1 MNDLL
6 RDYARWNHVERVALA
21 VVAATA
27 AVVLAVLL
35 S

>member
-6 RDYARWNHVERVALA
+6 RDYARWNHVERVAVALA
-21 VVAATA
+21 AAIA
-27 AVVLAVLL
+27 AVVFAVAL